1 MSKFVLDAGHGGK
14 DAGAVNGALL
24 EKDAALRLVKLLG
37 AELESMGHEVV
48 YTRSDD
54 TFVELHQRCVL
65 SNAAAPAAF
74 VSIHLN
80 SSENK
85 HAYGAET
92 WYCEGSSKGLELAT
106 KIQSNIIA
114 ATGAR
119 DRGIKAGSF
128 YVLKHSQAPAVL
140 IEVGFI
146 SNDLEGPKLF
156 TSEYQSKL
164 VTAIANA
171 LD

>member
-1 MSKFVLDAGHGGK
+1 MSTFVLDAGHGGK
-14 DAGAVNGALL
+14 DTGAVNGALL
-24 EKDAALRLVKLLG
+24 EKDAALRLVELLG
-37 AELESMGHEVV
+37 TELESRGHEVV

-54 TFVELHQRCVL
+54 TFVELHQRCKI
-65 SNAAAPAAF
+65 SNAAAPKYF

-85 HAYGAET
+85 RAYGAET
-92 WYCEGSSKGLELAT
+92 WYYEGSTAGRELAT
-106 KIQSNIIA
+106 KIQREIIA
-114 ATGAR
+114 ATGAH

-146 SNDLEGPKLF
+146 SNDIEGPKLF

-164 VTAIANA
+164 VTAVASA

>member
-14 DAGAVNGALL
+14 DAGAVNCALL
-24 EKDAALRLVKLLG
+24 EKDAALRLVMLLG

-65 SNAAAPAAF
+65 SNAAAPKYF

-92 WYCEGSSKGLELAT
+92 WYYEGSSTGRELAT

-128 YVLKHSQAPAVL
+128 YVLKHSQAPAIL

-164 VTAIANA
+164 VTAIASA